1 MEVEFQNKQ
10 ELMSIVKDDSK
21 LSESIA
27 AMGCEANTDTIS
39 AIRNFFSGE
48 TKFDSFREMCVQA
61 YGDLEKSDYWQSINH
76 PKDKGFDVSKIYIA
90 LPDFRGGR
98 CFHDMGHNEDVV
110 SLSPL
115 SFALNFSKYGLDKPQ
130 DQQAYIK
137 AVLAHEFTHAD
148 QYNRDG
154 VEAPQGYLP
163 GEEVKREEIKK
174 EKGKEPSWLQES
186 LHEGECRATAMTI
199 TLKDGDS
206 LQVQKAVAQQ
216 QCLYNE
222 NVAERDLP
230 RDYNEAL
237 RHAFYMY
244 DAAAT
249 SPNRQGDKN
258 YVSSNA
264 AAHNMV
270 MQLREYEHGYDEQ
283 RISKQQLTKIVTSA
297 KNVSK
302 ALDME
307 RKHLQSLSCGSIKDN
322 KVSPVINNEYSK
334 KVLPPQSQR

>member
-27 AMGCEANTDTIS
+27 AMGCEANTDAIS
-39 AIRNFFSGE
+39 AIRNFFSDE
-48 TKFDSFREMCVQA
+48 TKFDSFRKMCVQA
-61 YGDLEKSDYWQSINH
+61 YDDLQKSNYWQSINH
-76 PKDKGFDVSKIYIA
+76 PKDKGFNVSKICIA

-115 SFALNFSKYGLDKPQ
+115 SFAVDFAQCGLDKLQ
-130 DQQAYIK
+130 DQQAYVK

-148 QYNRDG
+148 QYNREG
-154 VEAPQGYLP
+154 TEAPQSCLP
-163 GEEVKREEIKK
+163 GEKLKK
-174 EKGKEPSWLQES
+174 EEMKKEEGKEPSWFLES

-199 TLKDGDS
+199 TLKDEDS
-206 LQVQKAVAQQ
+206 LQVQKAVAQK
-216 QCLYNE
+216 QCFYNE

-237 RHAFYMY
+237 RHTFYMY
-244 DAAAT
+244 DEVAAK
-249 SPNRQGDKN
+249 REGDKN

-270 MQLREYEHGYDEQ
+270 IQLREYEHGYDEQ

-322 KVSPVINNEYSK
+322 KVSPVINNKYPK